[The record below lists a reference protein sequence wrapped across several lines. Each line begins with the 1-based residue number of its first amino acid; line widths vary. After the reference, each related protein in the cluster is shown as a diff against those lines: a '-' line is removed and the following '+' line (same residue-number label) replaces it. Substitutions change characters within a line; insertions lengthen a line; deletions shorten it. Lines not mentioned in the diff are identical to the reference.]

1 MLIQTSADFKKK
13 SQSAIFSIILFIIV
27 YILLFIAAIALTLAC
42 IAGGI
47 FLIAAKPMFFTVMIG
62 LGMAIFGIMIF
73 YFLIKFLFKKHIN
86 DRSYLTEIKQI
97 DEPELFAMINELVKE
112 TGTDFP
118 KKVYLSYDVNASVFY
133 DSTFWS
139 MFLPIKKNLTI
150 GIGLV
155 NVCTKQELKAILA
168 HEFGHF
174 SQRSMK
180 VGSYVYNVNQ
190 IIFNLVNDDESYRNT
205 IQSWSNAS
213 GYFAFFAE
221 LALKFTSGIQWIL
234 AKMYSFVNIRHLA
247 LSREMEFHADEVSAN
262 IAGSLALEESLLRLD
277 LADNSYNNVLNF
289 YENKIKENKASKNIY
304 KEQSYVMGFLAK
316 ESDLENKNDLPVVK
330 LEEAGLFNKSKLVIE
345 NQWASHPS
353 TEDRVIRLRQ
363 LNIQKNAD
371 NQPAKFLFK
380 NFEETEEKLTTKL
393 FSNVQYDSEKSNLEF
408 DHFKEE
414 FEANYNKDTFD
425 KIFNNYYDNKNPD
438 KFDIEN
444 TLPSNEN
451 LSFDELYGKEKIE
464 IAYNLIAL
472 QNDKSTIEAISKK
485 ELDIKTF
492 DYDGTKH
499 KASDAKKLIPTL
511 ENEIKTLEKEV
522 TENDINI
529 YHYFLNLSKTQN
541 LESNFRKTYSD
552 FAECDAT
559 YENQFQLYVDLSN
572 AFGFVSVTTPFDQIA
587 KNFKNN
593 IPLEAKLKDALK
605 IILKNSLLET
615 EISEESRKDLDYYAN
630 NTMLYFSHNEYFDKN
645 LQQLF
650 FAINSYQYYIARNYF
665 LLKKKLLDEM
675 SSLEKNKKHAEV
687 SSF

>member
-13 SQSAIFSIILFIIV
+13 SKAAIFSIILFIIV
-27 YILLFIAAIALTLAC
+27 YILLFIAAIALTAAC
-42 IAGGI
+42 ISGGI
-47 FLIAAKPMFFTVMIG
+47 FLITAKPMFFTLMIG
-62 LGMAIFGIMIF
+62 LGMAIFGILIF

-86 DRSYLTEIKQI
+86 DRSYLTEIKQK
-97 DEPELFAMINELVKE
+97 DEPELFAMISELVKE

-205 IQSWSNAS
+205 IQSLSNAS
-213 GYFAFFAE
+213 GYFAIFAG
-221 LALKFTSGIQWIL
+221 LAMKFTQGIQWIL

-262 IAGSLALEESLLRLD
+262 ITGSLALEESLLRLD
-277 LADNSYNNVLNF
+277 LADNSYNNVLSF

-304 KEQSYVMGFLAK
+304 KEQSFVMGFLAK
-316 ESDLENKNDLPVVK
+316 ESDLENKYDLPVVK

-353 TEDRVIRLRQ
+353 TEERVIRLRQ

-371 NQPAKFLFK
+371 NLPAKFLFK
-380 NFEETEEKLTTKL
+380 NFEEIEEKLTTKL

-438 KFDIEN
+438 KFDIET
-444 TLPSNEN
+444 TLPTNEN
-451 LSFDELYGKEKIE
+451 LTFDQLFGKEKIE

-492 DYDGTKH
+492 DYDGTKY
-499 KASDAKKLIPTL
+499 KAIDAKKIIPTL
-511 ENEIKTLEKEV
+511 EKEIKALEKEV

-529 YHYFLNLSKTQN
+529 YHYFLNLAKAQN
-541 LESNFRKTYSD
+541 LESDFTKHYSD
-552 FAECDAT
+552 FTECQAS
-559 YENQFQLYVDLSN
+559 YENQFQLYIDLSD
-572 AFGFVSVTTPFDQIA
+572 AFAFVSVTTPFDQIA

-593 IPLEAKLKDALK
+593 IPLEAKLKEALK
-605 IILKNSLLET
+605 SILKNPLLEN
-615 EISEESRKDLDYYAN
+615 EINEESRKDLDYYAN
-630 NTMLYFSHNEYFDKN
+630 YTMIYFSNNEYFDKN

-650 FAINSYQYYIARNYF
+650 FAINSYQYYIGRNYF
-665 LLKKKLLDEM
+665 LLKKKLLDQM

>member
-316 ESDLENKNDLPVVK
+316 ESDLENKYDLPVVK

>member
-13 SQSAIFSIILFIIV
+13 SKAAIFSIILFIIV
-27 YILLFIAAIALTLAC
+27 YILLFIAAIALTAAC

-47 FLIAAKPMFFTVMIG
+47 FLIAAKPMFFTLMIG

-86 DRSYLTEIKQI
+86 DRSYLTEITHK
-97 DEPELFAMINELVKE
+97 DEPELFAMISELVKD

-190 IIFNLVNDDESYRNT
+190 IIFNLVNDDEPYRNT
-205 IQSWSNAS
+205 IQSLSNAS
-213 GYFAFFAE
+213 GYFAIFAG
-221 LALKFTSGIQWIL
+221 LAMKFTQGIQWIL

-277 LADNSYNNVLNF
+277 LADDSYNNVLNF

-304 KEQSYVMGFLAK
+304 KEQSFVMGFLAK
-316 ESDLENKNDLPVVK
+316 ESDLENKYDLPVVK

-353 TEDRVIRLRQ
+353 TEERVIRLRQ
-363 LNIQKNAD
+363 LNIRKNAD

-393 FSNVQYDSEKSNLEF
+393 FSNVQYESEKSNLEF

-414 FEANYNKDTFD
+414 FESNYNKDTFD

-438 KFDIEN
+438 KFDIET
-444 TLPSNEN
+444 TLPTNEH
-451 LSFDELYGKEKIE
+451 LTFDQLFGKEKIE

-472 QNDKSTIEAISKK
+472 QNDKTTIEAISKN

-492 DYDGTKH
+492 DYDGTKY
-499 KASDAKKLIPTL
+499 KAIDAKKIIPTL
-511 ENEIKTLEKEV
+511 EKEIKALEKEV

-529 YHYFLNLSKTQN
+529 YHYFLNLAKAQN
-541 LESNFRKTYSD
+541 LESDFTKHYSD
-552 FAECDAT
+552 FTECQAS
-559 YENQFQLYVDLSN
+559 YENQFQLYIDLSD
-572 AFGFVSVTTPFDQIA
+572 AFAFVSVTTPFDQIA

-593 IPLEAKLKDALK
+593 IPLEAKLKEALK
-605 IILKNSLLET
+605 SILKNPLLEN
-615 EISEESRKDLDYYAN
+615 EINEESRKDLDYYAN
-630 NTMLYFSHNEYFDKN
+630 YTMIYFSNNEYFDKN

-650 FAINSYQYYIARNYF
+650 FAINSYQYYIGRNYF
-665 LLKKKLLDEM
+665 LLKKKLLDQM